1 MLKKL
6 QVAFLIC
13 TLLSYAQAGTVVI
26 GTASARGD
34 MRVDSYM
41 VKGNA
46 TLFDGSVVETG
57 EATAD
62 LRLNK
67 GTKIMLATS
76 SRGTLYSDRLVLQQG
91 ESELTANSSFQLQ
104 ANGVRVTP
112 SEPNSH
118 GVVSMTSGNT
128 VEVAALTGSFGITN
142 DQGVLLASV
151 RPGLPLSFAMQAGGT
166 ASTVTVQGTI
176 SEVNGHFYLT
186 DSTTKVRYE
195 VTGSNLGKALGKT
208 VKVTGTVTTST
219 TGAVSTAVITV
230 ATTQV
235 LVAGVFTTTAV
246 VIAGATAAAAT
257 GLGVGLYEVNKT
269 TSPASR

>member
-208 VKVTGTVTTST
+208 VKVTGTTTTST
-219 TGAVSTAVITV
+219 AGGVSTAVIAVTS
-230 ATTQV
+230 TQV

>member
-67 GTKIMLATS
+67 GIKIMLATS

-186 DSTTKVRYE
+186 DSATKVRYE

-208 VKVTGTVTTST
+208 VKVTGTTTTST
-219 TGAVSTAVITV
+219 AGGVSTAVIAVTS
-230 ATTQV
+230 TQV

>member
-6 QVAFLIC
+6 QAVFVIFSM
-13 TLLSYAQAGTVVI
+13 LSYAQAGTVVI

-208 VKVTGTVTTST
+208 VKVTGTTTTST
-219 TGAVSTAVITV
+219 AGGVSTAVIAVTS
-230 ATTQV
+230 TQV